1 MADEQ
6 NVVRSVSWDEVF
18 SFTYIFKSFKMAIH
32 SGKILL
38 ALAGIILT
46 FVIGRFVMDPIAGMS
61 DSSVVASNETWS
73 YWTAP
78 SRAAF
83 LEQKDR
89 WLKDT
94 RVAGLTSILKTL
106 PGISEQEA
114 ISIVEKDFN
123 KALRKARKGLK
134 KSYQQALEQIEKDW
148 KAQKKAIVN
157 LRSKK
162 ERRKQ
167 LKQINKSRIEA
178 QRRALQ
184 AYIARLNNLKNL
196 AGAGIFEGFLDWEKT
211 CFSNMIG
218 AIRRGNF
225 VGGVSDLLECR
236 GVMTPAP
243 LRSVALPNRP
253 PFNASTNIPEG
264 YGMLAWLIL
273 AGWGHWWMVSIHPVY
288 SAIFL
293 VIALAVWSVFGGA
306 ICRMAAI
313 HSARGEKVSMVT
325 ALKFSLSK
333 FVSFFTAPLL
343 PLGAIVFLGIV
354 FLSGG
359 GLLGA
364 IPGFGEWFVAILLF
378 LALIIAA
385 IITFL
390 VVGLS
395 AGSPLMWPTIAVE
408 GSDSFDAI
416 SRSFSYIYARPFR
429 YGLYWIVAAI
439 YGTICYLFVRLFAF
453 ITLRMTHFWT
463 GWAMK
468 LSSRPQYAPGAGKLD
483 VMWANPT
490 FNSFHGP
497 MQLEATRNASEA
509 AASVVLAVWV
519 YLVSAVV
526 IAFGVCLFFSAA
538 TNIYYLLRRKVDA
551 TDFDDVYIEEEPVE
565 QEVSTTAQEQP
576 APETSTTPAETTP
589 EQTDQSQTEQ
599 SQTDQSQTDQSQT
612 DQPPEQKSDQD
623 ESG

>member
-38 ALAGIILT
+38 ALAGIVLT
-46 FVIGRFVMDPIAGMS
+46 FVIGRFVMDPIVRGVS
-61 DSSVVASNETWS
+61 DSSVVVKNESWS

-83 LEQKDR
+83 FEQKEK
-89 WLKDT
+89 WLEDT
-94 RVAGLTSILKTL
+94 RVDGLTSILKTL
-106 PGISEQEA
+106 PGISDEEA
-114 ISIVEKDFN
+114 VSLAKKHFK
-123 KALRKARKGLK
+123 KALKKARKGLK
-134 KSYQQALEQIEKDW
+134 KSYEDTLEEIEENW
-148 KAQKKAIVN
+148 KAQKKAVTN
-157 LRSKK
+157 LQSKK

-178 QRRALQ
+178 QRGALQ
-184 AYIARLNNLKNL
+184 AYVARLNNLKNL

-225 VGGVSDLLECR
+225 VGGVSDLLERR

-243 LRSVALPNRP
+243 FRSVALPNRP
-253 PFNASTNIPEG
+253 PFDASTSISEG
-264 YGMLAWLIL
+264 YGLLAWVVL
-273 AGWGHWWMVSIHPVY
+273 AGWGLWWMVSIYPIY

-293 VIALAVWSVFGGA
+293 VVVLAIWSIFGGA

-343 PLGAIVFLGIV
+343 PLGAIVFLSIV

-538 TNIYYLLRRKVDA
+538 TNIYYLLRRRVDA

-576 APETSTTPAETTP
+576 APEVGTTPAETTP
-589 EQTDQSQTEQ
+589 EQTE
-599 SQTDQSQTDQSQT
+599 QSQT